1 VTLDVLTSVDAAER
15 AVRRLEL
22 TVTRR
27 LDGLLQGEYRG
38 LLPGPGSELTDG
50 RPYQV
55 GDDVRRIDW
64 NLTARS
70 NEVHVRDTMADR
82 ELETWVVVDGSA
94 SMDFGT
100 AEWEK
105 RDLAVATVAAFGYL
119 SCMAGS
125 RFGMVVAGAT
135 DPVAGDD
142 GAGDLV
148 IPATPGREHVR
159 RALLRLHRRP
169 RSGTG
174 ASDLGRAVD
183 RVRRLGRRPGV
194 VVLVSDLLGDDR
206 WVRPM
211 RAAATRSHTVVCE
224 LRDPRED
231 TLPSVGFLTL
241 VDPETGELREVHT
254 GSARLRQRF
263 AEAAQARRDAMRQ
276 ASRSAGADHLV
287 LSTDRDWL
295 LDVAH
300 HHLSKRRSR

>member
-1 VTLDVLTSVDAAER
+1 MTLDVLTSVDSAER

-22 TVTRR
+22 TITRR

-50 RPYQV
+50 RLYQI

-100 AEWEK
+100 ADWEK

-119 SCMAGS
+119 SCMVGS
-125 RFGMVVAGAT
+125 RFGMVVAGA
-135 DPVAGDD
+135 AGE
-142 GAGDLV
+142 GTTLGGDLV
-148 IPATPGREHVR
+148 YPAASGREHVR
-159 RALLRLHRRP
+159 RALLKLHRRP
-169 RSGTG
+169 RSGAG

-183 RVRRLGRRPGV
+183 RVRRLGRRPGA
-194 VVLVSDLLGDDR
+194 VVLVSDLLGDEG

-211 RAAATRSHTVVCE
+211 RAAAARSHTVVCE

-231 TLPSVGFLTL
+231 SLPPVGLLTL

-254 GSARLRQRF
+254 GSARLRRRF
-263 AEAAQARRDAMRQ
+263 AEAAQGRRETMRQ
-276 ASRSAGADHLV
+276 ACRSAGADHLV
-287 LSTDRDWL
+287 LATDRDWL